1 MTDIAHGVTRSQPA
15 IDVRVIQRK
24 LGLSAIVGIIFFS
37 VSGGPYG
44 LEDVVGQ
51 SGPGMALLLIVV
63 TPLIYSLPAA
73 LMVAELAT
81 LMPVA
86 GGYYQWVKEG
96 LGPFWGFQ
104 AGWWAWVASWFDL
117 AIYPVLFVE
126 FSSYFIPA
134 LQEDKLLKW
143 IVSVAFIWIFAGL
156 NMLGSSIVGDS
167 SKIFLVIVL
176 VPFLLIVVI
185 GIAKLSHNPIAPFTG
200 SGLSIPSAFGAGLF
214 VIMWNF
220 AGWDGLSTVAGDI
233 DNPRKNY
240 PKALAITIPMIT
252 LIYLIPTAISLSVV
266 GGSGKTANLEW
277 TAGAFTVV
285 AERVGGRWLG
295 LLLAGAA
302 IVSAI
307 GLFSA
312 WMLSYSRIPF
322 ALANDGYLPSSLTKL
337 HPTRKTPIRTI
348 MIAAVI
354 CSIAAA
360 GPFEKLAA
368 MSVLM
373 GGCVMM
379 LELTT
384 LIMLRRR
391 QPDLPRPFRV
401 PGGVAGPYI
410 ILLFP
415 LFVIS
420 VAVFYTVQE
429 SGLFQGVGLALI
441 GLSTGVIAYFVLRGR
456 KQRTGID
463 LRVDFTTG
471 ELVG

>member
-1 MTDIAHGVTRSQPA
+1 
-15 IDVRVIQRK
+15 
-24 LGLSAIVGIIFFS
+24 
-37 VSGGPYG
+37 
-44 LEDVVGQ
+44 
-51 SGPGMALLLIVV
+51 
-63 TPLIYSLPAA
+63 
-73 LMVAELAT
+73 
-81 LMPVA
+81 
-86 GGYYQWVKEG
+86 
-96 LGPFWGFQ
+96 
-104 AGWWAWVASWFDL
+104 
-117 AIYPVLFVE
+117 
-126 FSSYFIPA
+126 
-134 LQEDKLLKW
+134 
-143 IVSVAFIWIFAGL
+143 
-156 NMLGSSIVGDS
+156 
-167 SKIFLVIVL
+167 
-176 VPFLLIVVI
+176 
-185 GIAKLSHNPIAPFTG
+185 
-200 SGLSIPSAFGAGLF
+200 
-214 VIMWNF
+214 
-220 AGWDGLSTVAGDI
+220 
-233 DNPRKNY
+233 
-240 PKALAITIPMIT
+240 
-252 LIYLIPTAISLSVV
+252 LIPTVISLSVV
-266 GGSGKTANLEW
+266 GGSSKKGNLEW

-322 ALANDGYLPSSLTKL
+322 ALANDGYLPTGLTKL
-337 HPTRKTPIRTI
+337 HPTRKTPVRTI
-348 MIAAVI
+348 IIAAVI

-379 LELTT
+379 LELIT

-391 QPDLPRPFRV
+391 QPDLHRPFRV

-420 VAVFYTVQE
+420 VAVIYTVRE

-441 GLSTGVIAYFVLRGR
+441 GLSTGVVAYFLLKGR
-456 KQRTGID
+456 KKRSGID
-463 LRVDFTTG
+463 LRVDFKTG